1 MTKFDATN
9 ADNERSDLAH
19 LMRRA
24 GFGTTPHELDAL
36 TTRGYEKIVE
46 YLLNTETAPPF
57 ESDLIDRY
65 LSGEQITLSSGEW
78 LFRMANSPRPLE
90 EKIAL
95 FWHHVFATGFSKSEH
110 PPSMIRQI
118 EMFRRV
124 GLSDM
129 RTILIELAKD
139 PALIYWLDNNE
150 NRREEP
156 NENFGRELLELFSM
170 GVGNYSEQDIKTASR
185 AFTGWTFSQPL
196 PVYPNGHFKT
206 EFLYRDDDHDD
217 NVNTFLNEEG
227 RFNGEDIVDIIVK
240 QEATARFVCRHLYNF
255 FVADEPQVPAWGT
268 TPPQDLDA
276 IDALVNAYFESN
288 GEIRSILRVL
298 FNSEF
303 FKTSRF
309 KRVKSPAEL
318 VAGTIKLTGTHR
330 FPSPQLLDLDTAAT
344 LMGQQLYNPPTVE
357 GWHTGREW
365 IDGGALNERVDFAVR
380 EMANSS
386 ALGIQEII
394 TDLQR
399 DNKPLSPERFVEK
412 SLDILGSLEVSPKTY
427 AALLDCAKGS
437 VGLDI
442 NSDKGINNNSESVHR
457 MLQIIAASPEYQFA

>member
-1 MTKFDATN
+1 
-9 ADNERSDLAH
+9 
-19 LMRRA
+19 MRRA
-24 GFGTTPHELDAL
+24 GFGTTPPELDAFVV
-36 TTRGYEKIVE
+36 RGYETVVE
-46 YLLNTETAPPF
+46 DLLNPETAPAF

-65 LSGEQITLSSGEW
+65 FSGEPIYMSSGEW

-95 FWHHVFATGFSKSEH
+95 FWHHVLATGFSKSEH

-118 EMFRRV
+118 EMFRHL

-129 RTILIELAKD
+129 RTILVELAKD

-185 AFTGWTFSQPL
+185 AFTGWTFTQPL
-196 PVYPNGHFKT
+196 PVYPNGHFMT

-217 NVNTFLNEEG
+217 SVNTFLNEEG
-227 RFNGEDIVDIIVK
+227 QFNGEDIVDIIVK

-255 FVADEPQVPAWGT
+255 FVSDEPQVPAWGT
-268 TPPQDLDA
+268 TPPQDPEA
-276 IDALVNAYFESN
+276 VDALVNAYLESN

-309 KRVKSPAEL
+309 ERIKSPAEL

-357 GWHTGREW
+357 GWHTGKEW

-380 EMANSS
+380 EMANPS
-386 ALGIQEII
+386 APGIQEII
-394 TDLQR
+394 TDLRR
-399 DNKPLSPERFVEK
+399 DDEPLSPERFVEK
-412 SLDILGSLEVSPKTY
+412 SLDILGSLEVSSKTY
-427 AALLDCAKGS
+427 AALLDCAKVSG
-437 VGLDI
+437 GLDFNSEENI
-442 NSDKGINNNSESVHR
+442 NHGPESVHR